1 MNTIE
6 KAILVSIQPY
16 WVFLIIANKM
26 GWNIGKEKT
35 IEVRK
40 NRPKEESWNKVA
52 KIYCSKDKKSF
63 NKIPKEYQSF
73 METLLGKV
81 IGEFVCD
88 GITSGFLI
96 TPWGDYIQKQ
106 SCLTYKEIYDYCKN
120 KPLYYWHIS
129 DLVIYDKPKELY
141 EFRTLCKEQYKE
153 KPKCRECGYFHSEGN
168 ESIGFFESCCFD
180 GVIPL
185 TRPPQNWCYVG
196 TP

>member
-6 KAILVSIQPY
+6 RAILASIQPY

-40 NRPKEESWNKVA
+40 NHPKEESWNKVA
-52 KIYCSKDKKSF
+52 KIYCSKNKKSF
-63 NKIPKEYQSF
+63 NQIPKEYQPLMKNF
-73 METLLGKV
+73 LGKV
-81 IGEFVCD
+81 VGEFVCD
-88 GITSGFLI
+88 AIISHCEMENADIAEQQGYIKREWLLEYA
-96 TPWGDYIQKQ
+96 GD
-106 SCLTYKEIYDYCKN
+106 KE
-120 KPLYYWHIS
+120 LYGWHIS
-129 DLVIYDKPKELY
+129 DLVIYDKPRGLN

-153 KPKCRECGYFHSEGN
+153 NPKCRECGYFHSEGD